1 MNNKNIS
8 IFIAAII
15 VILFS
20 SIQALCTNPFVNVGN
35 QKSDI
40 SETSNSSIATAKT
53 TTLETT
59 TTANTIAEATISET
73 TELAPTITQL
83 PPVEISSL
91 GFTIDEKPFRFIGA
105 NTIYFGYYNEYNYS
119 IEEAIKTASETGISV
134 IRIYVGFSEET
145 WGGKHFEEYDK
156 VLDIAAKYGVYV
168 IVTLTDCC
176 CLGGDWG
183 QTEEA
188 YFSKV
193 PYCNLTDTSGL
204 SSFKEYIKSVLLRKN
219 TINGKLYRDDT
230 TIMAWDIVN
239 EPALQIFTD
248 SDLNTWLLEVTS
260 YIKTIDTNHPVTIG
274 IDASRSIYNSD
285 GPHYEALNV
294 PDLDF
299 FSFHYNLNDYSVVSQ
314 HLNLIKFR
322 TEKFISMG
330 KPVIL
335 EEFGVGSQ
343 RVIDTEEEGTLDI
356 WLQAYKQQ
364 MDTVFSSG
372 ASGAMFW
379 GWGVPITR
387 AVPLWWRYEDHDVT
401 EIEFCTM
408 IKEYKIPSANSF

>member
-1 MNNKNIS
+1 VKNKIIY
-8 IFIAAII
+8 IFIAIVV

-20 SIQALCTNPFVNVGN
+20 SVQALCTNPSINIGN
-35 QKSDI
+35 QKADI
-40 SETSNSSIATAKT
+40 SETSASNITVAES

-59 TTANTIAEATISET
+59 APAAAVDETTISET
-73 TELAPTITQL
+73 TTPVPTIISQL
-83 PPVEISSL
+83 PPIEVNHL
-91 GFTIDEKPFRFIGA
+91 GFTIEGNPFRFIGA
-105 NTIYFGYYNEYNYS
+105 NTINFGYYNEYNLS
-119 IEEAIKTASETGISV
+119 IEEAIKTASENGISV
-134 IRIYVGFSEET
+134 IRIMVGLGEET
-145 WGGKHFEEYDK
+145 WDGKPFEEYDK

-176 CLGGDWG
+176 CLGCEWG
-183 QTEEA
+183 PTEEA
-188 YFSKV
+188 YFSKA

-204 SSFKEYIKSVLLRKN
+204 SSFKEYIKSVLLREN
-219 TINGKLYRDDT
+219 TINGKIYRDDT
-230 TIMAWDIVN
+230 TILALDIVN

-248 SDLNTWLLEVTS
+248 SDLNTWLLELTS
-260 YIKTIDTNHPVTIG
+260 YIKTLDTKHLVTIG
-274 IDASRSIYNSD
+274 VDASRSLYNSD

-299 FSFHYNLNDYSVVSQ
+299 FSFHYNLPDYSIVSQ
-314 HLNLIKFR
+314 HLDLIKFR

-330 KPVIL
+330 KPVVL

-343 RVIDTEEEGTLDI
+343 RVIDTEEEGTLNS

-364 MDTVFSSG
+364 LDTVFSSG

-387 AVPLWWRYEDHDVT
+387 TVPLWWMYEDHDAT
-401 EIEFCTM
+401 EADFCAM
-408 IKEYKIPSANSF
+408 IKEYKFPPN